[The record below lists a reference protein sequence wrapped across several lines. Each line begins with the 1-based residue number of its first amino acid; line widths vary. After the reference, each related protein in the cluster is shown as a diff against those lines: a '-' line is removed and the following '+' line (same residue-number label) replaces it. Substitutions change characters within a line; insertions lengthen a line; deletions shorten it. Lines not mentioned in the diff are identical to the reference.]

1 MFIVYISTHYIG
13 GIGGK
18 GGTYEKRLDSM
29 EVLDLECIDWKA
41 SKRDRIKN
49 GAKWKIVTPMSTPR
63 SSHSV
68 AAVDGTIY
76 TYLLLLLHKKIIF
89 RHNNNTLLSMIGI
102 IYVVGG
108 GDGKEWLCSAEA
120 YNTRTQKWASVSRY

>member
-1 MFIVYISTHYIG
+1 MAKENRKIVFIVFISTHYIG

-68 AAVDGTIY
+68 AAVDGIY
-76 TYLLLLLHKKIIF
+76 TYYCIRK
-89 RHNNNTLLSMIGI
+89 
-102 IYVVGG
+102 
-108 GDGKEWLCSAEA
+108 
-120 YNTRTQKWASVSRY
+120 

>member
-1 MFIVYISTHYIG
+1 MEFLRNTSIKLQKQFCKNSINWSYYTHFVTIVDLIQG

-29 EVLDLECIDWKA
+29 EMLDLECIDWKA

-49 GAKWKIVTPMSTPR
+49 GAKWKIITPMSTPR

-68 AAVDGTIY
+68 AAVD
-76 TYLLLLLHKKIIF
+76 
-89 RHNNNTLLSMIGI
+89 GI

-120 YNTRTQKWASVSRY
+120 YNTKTQKWASISR

>member
-1 MFIVYISTHYIG
+1 MNGGLKNRKIVFIVYISTHYIG

-29 EVLDLECIDWKA
+29 EVLDLESIDWKA

-68 AAVDGTIY
+68 AAVDGRY
-76 TYLLLLLHKKIIF
+76 YLYLPII
-89 RHNNNTLLSMIGI
+89 I
-102 IYVVGG
+102 I
-108 GDGKEWLCSAEA
+108 A
-120 YNTRTQKWASVSRY
+120 

>member
-1 MFIVYISTHYIG
+1 MVQVSDDMMCYCFFYSHTG

-68 AAVDGTIY
+68 AAVDG
-76 TYLLLLLHKKIIF
+76 
-89 RHNNNTLLSMIGI
+89 I

-120 YNTRTQKWASVSRY
+120 YNTRTQKWASISR